1 MRRINMK
8 SNGDQYFCS
17 QPEVDFDTSVNHHLL
32 SSELKSSCVQL
43 AGDPEP
49 CCHAW
54 TDSLPARVK
63 NCNGRSFAMDA
74 RIRLDSLKSGCN
86 SPLPCCAM
94 NNSTA
99 SNLNSEGDLWDS
111 EESRKE
117 QSALDLVEILDIEDD
132 MRDEETWLYEPLKKH
147 FVEKEPAFR
156 WCRHIL
162 DNPSPEMKAARRVL
176 INKLDQNSRHH
187 LYRHEM
193 VSHHAPSF
201 SLDSSVYKT
210 SVDTS
215 LDDSDSLD
223 CDELNTSHD
232 SITTSYRLQDIT
244 DVHIMARIQEASLR
258 QDFVSVPATTSLRR
272 YPEMLSSCF
281 NTTVE
286 NTDKFAARNK
296 TKAASSSCGQP
307 GLSSLSS
314 SCCQSPT
321 SARKQGCQSP
331 KLTRLHQQVTQ
342 FKLLKLVQNQGTSP
356 SRTRSPL
363 RTSLRSLQAVRNSRS
378 LDHDDYQPVGQFSYP
393 LSGVS
398 PGRIRSDC
406 GSSSSASSL
415 NSSSFTHLIKESSVQ
430 MATIKKLQRS
440 QSLSPCRIPHP
451 AKGYLSV
458 HGRIFA
464 SPERV
469 TTAAWGRRGQSI
481 QR

>member
-1 MRRINMK
+1 MNENRDAEVLSAPVEVCVGQRVRQQGHIN
-8 SNGDQYFCS
+8 
-17 QPEVDFDTSVNHHLL
+17 
-32 SSELKSSCVQL
+32 
-43 AGDPEP
+43 
-49 CCHAW
+49 
-54 TDSLPARVK
+54 
-63 NCNGRSFAMDA
+63 
-74 RIRLDSLKSGCN
+74 
-86 SPLPCCAM
+86 
-94 NNSTA
+94 
-99 SNLNSEGDLWDS
+99 
-111 EESRKE
+111 
-117 QSALDLVEILDIEDD
+117 DD
-132 MRDEETWLYEPLKKH
+132 DEETGRWVVRLYEPLKKP
-147 FVEKEPAFR
+147 FSVEKEPAFR

-162 DNPSPEMKAARRVL
+162 DNPSPEMKAARRGL

-187 LYRHEM
+187 FYRHEM

-210 SVDTS
+210 SADTS

-244 DVHIMARIQEASLR
+244 DIHIMARIQEASLR

-272 YPEMLSSCF
+272 NPEMLPSCL

-286 NTDKFAARNK
+286 NIDKFAARNK

-342 FKLLKLVQNQGTSP
+342 FKLLKLQNQGTSP

-393 LSGVS
+393 LPGVS

-415 NSSSFTHLIKESSVQ
+415 NSSSLTHLIKESSVQ